1 LPGQVAF
8 CGLICDVMIHLP
20 TLAQCMQITDAR
32 GSPKM
37 ALVEN
42 RYKLLTDM
50 EENSEPLLFDLLA
63 DPSESNNLAKQFPE
77 RVETMKKS
85 LEQFRDS
92 CKRSLAGKDYTE
104 AFTPDDQDVHPSAT
118 RAPIKKKK

>member
-1 LPGQVAF
+1 
-8 CGLICDVMIHLP
+8 
-20 TLAQCMQITDAR
+20 MQITDAR

-85 LEQFRDS
+85 LEQFGDS
-92 CKRSLAGKDYTE
+92 CKRS
-104 AFTPDDQDVHPSAT
+104 
-118 RAPIKKKK
+118 

>member
-1 LPGQVAF
+1 
-8 CGLICDVMIHLP
+8 MIHLP
-20 TLAQCMQITDAR
+20 TLAQCMQISDAR
-32 GSPKM
+32 GSAKM
-37 ALVEN
+37 ALVEK
-42 RYKLLTDM
+42 RHKLFTDM

-63 DPSESNNLAKQFPE
+63 DPSESNNLAKQLPE